1 MVFLW
6 EPEPEGQMSMSDEMT
21 VLWEPESERKM
32 RMACGCEMAK
42 VEEINKGNEF
52 ARARNE
58 AINLKGD
65 AVKKKK
71 TSKETSLEEAILE
84 LESERQTRLAAE
96 TAKADLERQRDC
108 VLRQLEEACRDKT
121 NIAKRLDEA
130 SAERNNALHQKS
142 KALIKKGKIAKRL
155 AEVLRSNEVAVKQ
168 KDTILKEAMSE
179 IEFERQ
185 ARKTAEAA
193 KTDLETAFNHV
204 MVSLNTELK
213 NIHEL
218 KRQRDEAEQ
227 LDEALRLEEN
237 AVGQRDK
244 SLRQQKGPGAQKNI
258 ISYVKVMSSGLVFA
272 LYLFHK
278 CRAK

>member
-1 MVFLW
+1 VFDIFLCRFLHYYI
-6 EPEPEGQMSMSDEMT
+6 
-21 VLWEPESERKM
+21 VCLYSETT
-32 RMACGCEMAK
+32 
-42 VEEINKGNEF
+42 ILQF
-52 ARARNE
+52 
-58 AINLKGD
+58 
-65 AVKKKK
+65 
-71 TSKETSLEEAILE
+71 EEAILE

-96 TAKADLERQRDC
+96 TEKADLERQRDW

-142 KALIKKGKIAKRL
+142 KALREKEKIAKRL

-185 ARKTAEAA
+185 ARKTVEAA

-204 MVSLNTELK
+204 MVSLNMELK

-218 KRQRDEAEQ
+218 KRQRDEALYLKEKACREKSIITEQ

-244 SLRQQKGPGAQKNI
+244 SLWQQKGP
-258 ISYVKVMSSGLVFA
+258 SYVTVMSSGLVFA
-272 LYLFHK
+272 LYFERCGTKEGWFSLD
-278 CRAK
+278 